1 MTRSRC
7 TTLFTLLISLALSH
21 NTLAVAT
28 PYRPSN
34 ESQVLEQLRVNA
46 ADPTAREIR
55 SLRTRLAAEPHNIA
69 LATAL
74 ATRYIERSRA
84 EGDPRDM
91 GHAQAI
97 LSPWWDKPA
106 PPPAILLLRAM
117 IRQHAHQF
125 DAALADLDAA
135 LQSQP
140 ASAQAWLTKAAILQV
155 QARYDDARRACQPLA
170 RVAARHV
177 LLACLGDIAGLTGQ
191 AAASQALFHGLLD
204 RPQISGRERLW
215 LSTILAELSAR
226 AGNSSSAE
234 RYFTAALQAGVR
246 DQYLL
251 GAYADFLLDQGRYR
265 DVLRLLQAET
275 KIDGLLLRLALAE
288 HALGLEAAGDHASL
302 LAARFAAGRE
312 RGASAHAREEARFA
326 LVLLQDPQQ
335 ALSLARANWTVQREP
350 ADARILLESALA
362 TGDPQAAE
370 PVLDWLSRNRI
381 EDQRL
386 RQLAQQLQ
394 RHAR

>member
-1 MTRSRC
+1 MTRSRY
-7 TTLFTLLISLALSH
+7 TTLLTPLISLALSL
-21 NTLAVAT
+21 NAMAIAA
-28 PYRPSN
+28 PYRPSS

-46 ADPTAREIR
+46 ADPAAREIR
-55 SLRTRLAAEPHNIA
+55 ALRTGLAAHPRNLT
-69 LATAL
+69 LATQL
-74 ATRYIERSRA
+74 AARYIERSRA

-97 LSPWWDKPA
+97 LSPWWDEPD
-106 PPPAILLLRAM
+106 PPPAILLLRAT
-117 IRQHAHQF
+117 IRQHAHEF

-135 LQSQP
+135 LQAQP
-140 ASAQAWLTKAAILQV
+140 ASAQGWLTKAAILQV

-177 LLACLGDIAGLTGQ
+177 QLACLGDIAGLTGQ
-191 AAASQALFHGLLD
+191 AAASQALFRGLLD
-204 RPQISGRERLW
+204 RPRISGRERLW
-215 LSTILAELSAR
+215 LSTMLAELAAR

-234 RYFTAALQAGVR
+234 RSFTAALQTGVR

-265 DVLRLLQAET
+265 DVLRLLQPET

-288 HALGLEAAGDHASL
+288 QALELPVTKDHIAT

-312 RGASAHAREEARFA
+312 RGAAAHAREEARFA
-326 LVLLQDPQQ
+326 LALFHNPQQ
-335 ALSLARANWTVQREP
+335 ALPLAQANWTVQREP

-362 TGDPQAAE
+362 TGDTAAAG
-370 PVLDWLSRNRI
+370 PVLDWLSRNQI

-386 RQLAQQLQ
+386 HRLAQQLQ
-394 RHAR
+394 RHTR